1 MHSLPSPA
9 LARVE
14 QGDSACIRPPRP
26 ARHRNRALQPR
37 QLTCPAPPPGTAPS
51 SAPTASPPPSSST
64 GDVHHRTDAL
74 RTLATELRRETEH
87 LDAPALPTTLPEVTG
102 LVDTGDGVRF
112 GELIA
117 ALGPDPDTAAQALTD
132 LLAAAA
138 TLPDQPGEHTVAPLL
153 AEWEPVIAA
162 VTAAA
167 TTGRTPTDLA
177 DVLNQ
182 LGDSTDWAALVAALR
197 RVLAGDRD
205 REQLLVG
212 LDEVGIAIL
221 TATLDRLST
230 DHGQDS

>member
-1 MHSLPSPA
+1 MSRAPA
-9 LARVE
+9 
-14 QGDSACIRPPRP
+14 G
-26 ARHRNRALQPR
+26 NRAEQRAHRLAAA
-37 QLTCPAPPPGTAPS
+37 LLVHL
-51 SAPTASPPPSSST
+51 T

-102 LVDTGDGVRF
+102 LVDTGDGFRF

-182 LGDSTDWAALVAALR
+182 LGDRLGRPGR
-197 RVLAGDRD
+197 RVAPGAGR
-205 REQLLVG
+205 
-212 LDEVGIAIL
+212 
-221 TATLDRLST
+221 
-230 DHGQDS
+230 